1 MNATRSHLVLITGLG
16 LGLAFP
22 VAALPAPTSASRVR
36 DVVVAPLFDA
46 QTRFRVKKTVELRF
60 RAREAVSGV
69 PVRPQDI
76 SFSPLAQFATSCH
89 ILPHLTTFSPP
100 LASRSSALHCAISRY
115 VARTVSAVPQSDLA
129 ADNPSSELIE
139 FSSPSLTLLQT
150 HQVSA

>member
-1 MNATRSHLVLITGLG
+1 MAIAPTNLVAIVLPRSTHTLTFRGLAPIPMFLSPSRNSHQLPQDFASLPRLPTTSDVSRNSHLL
-16 LGLAFP
+16 
-22 VAALPAPTSASRVR
+22 
-36 DVVVAPLFDA
+36 
-46 QTRFRVKKTVELRF
+46 
-60 RAREAVSGV
+60 
-69 PVRPQDI
+69 PQDI

-150 HQVSA
+150 HQVPA